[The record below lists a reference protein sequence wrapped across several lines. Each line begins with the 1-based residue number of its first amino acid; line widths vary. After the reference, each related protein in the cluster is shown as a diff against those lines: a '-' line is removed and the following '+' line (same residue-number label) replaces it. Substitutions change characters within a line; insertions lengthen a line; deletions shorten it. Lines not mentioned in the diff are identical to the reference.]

1 MWNYGGSSLGNKQSS
16 ESEVNKKL
24 ADTKKPETLKHVK
37 NSAYVLGF
45 FDIHVSPQYFTI
57 HILHR
62 V

>member
-37 NSAYVLGF
+37 NSAYC
-45 FDIHVSPQYFTI
+45 
-57 HILHR
+57 
-62 V
+62 